1 MKVERRREKQ
11 TQTDSGLMKVESGR
25 EKQRDRQTDSRLMK
39 MERERGRERGSR
51 LMKVET
57 KNLPGRHKFPP
68 SSHLW
73 LWHSQPVF
81 ENFHNSLNATPFQ
94 FHVSIFLMKMFFHPA
109 RHKSFTG
116 KENQAEKAVP
126 LSQYAI
132 WL

>member
-1 MKVERRREKQ
+1 MKLEREN
-11 TQTDSGLMKVESGR
+11 GEWVNG
-25 EKQRDRQTDSRLMK
+25 
-39 MERERGRERGSR
+39 ERERGGGGEGGGGEEEEEEEEEEDEEEEEEEEGRESR
-51 LMKVET
+51 LTKVET
-57 KNLPGRHKFPP
+57 RKLPGRHKFPP

-73 LWHSQPVF
+73 LWHSKPVF

-94 FHVSIFLMKMFFHPA
+94 FHVSIFLMKMFFHPG

-132 WL
+132 CL